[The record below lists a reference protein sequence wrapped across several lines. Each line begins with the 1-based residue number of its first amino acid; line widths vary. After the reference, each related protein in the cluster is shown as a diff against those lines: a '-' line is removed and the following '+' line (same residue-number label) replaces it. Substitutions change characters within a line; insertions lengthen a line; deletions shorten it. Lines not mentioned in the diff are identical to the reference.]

1 MTLLW
6 PGRARR
12 APAGSSDS
20 HRAPGDVRTSSFCT
34 AGGCV
39 GFARDQEGGV
49 WLINTKSSDAPLQ
62 FTRQEWSE
70 FVLGVKHG
78 EFDVD

>member
-1 MTLLW
+1 
-6 PGRARR
+6 
-12 APAGSSDS
+12 
-20 HRAPGDVRTSSFCT
+20 
-34 AGGCV
+34 
-39 GFARDQEGGV
+39 V